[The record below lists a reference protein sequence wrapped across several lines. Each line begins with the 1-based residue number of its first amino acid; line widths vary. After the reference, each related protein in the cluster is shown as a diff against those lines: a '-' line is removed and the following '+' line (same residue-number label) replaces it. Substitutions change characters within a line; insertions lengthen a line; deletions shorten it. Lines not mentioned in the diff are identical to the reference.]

1 MARPQE
7 IERPEIE
14 RPKIERAAEL
24 TAFTLP
30 AQESLQIG
38 SYA

>member
-1 MARPQE
+1 MARPQK
-7 IERPEIE
+7 INGPESKHL
-14 RPKIERAAEL
+14 KIKRAAEL